1 MENTEIDDQEF
12 AVFHIVINKINLS
25 ADIFKHFYIDG
36 FRHCLLQTWI
46 SKHIRKNWLY
56 LRAAGILMVP
66 LQRLPSLLVTIYC
79 FSLGEP
85 PLLYSQFLWLEWD
98 NPTHPPTAGV
108 EACPRPGLWQGP
120 SLGYSEVSIQ
130 QWTYDLKDG
139 NYWRHPVFCCNWRNC
154 FFHRD
159 CWAGWVSPRAT
170 GSPYFFSTVPLRLKL
185 MKKHSWGRHHRMIF
199 LDNTYRKV
207 IKSLG
212 ESLRRNKLFTL
223 SQNWLF
229 QVIYQSQREIY

>member
-1 MENTEIDDQEF
+1 
-12 AVFHIVINKINLS
+12 
-25 ADIFKHFYIDG
+25 
-36 FRHCLLQTWI
+36 
-46 SKHIRKNWLY
+46 
-56 LRAAGILMVP
+56 MVP

-185 MKKHSWGRHHRMIF
+185 MKKHSWGRHHIMIF

-229 QVIYQSQREIY
+229 QVIYQSQREIYKLMGKPGRANIHQAIKVNIFRNKIYWHCVPSVWCTWRRKRSLLLWCYCQNCMTST